1 MIQPQL
7 WFERREK
14 KTKQKRNRVEH
25 QPTECHQLGA
35 AAENERRG
43 RVPPIGHGKILIRD
57 LLEEARRPKSRT
69 LVAKE
74 GIDQE
79 SGRRG
84 RDFQGGHDLED
95 LLFIGRQLFVG
106 FIGTISHFVGVFIGF
121 FYKLFLFL

>member
-7 WFERREK
+7 WFERREEEK
-14 KTKQKRNRVEH
+14 KRKQKRNRVEH

-43 RVPPIGHGKILIRD
+43 RASPGSADGRCLIRD

-79 SGRRG
+79 WGRRG
-84 RDFQGGHDLED
+84 RDFQGGRDLED

-106 FIGTISHFVGVFIGF
+106 FIGTISHFVGGF
-121 FYKLFLFL
+121 HSFFFFFL